1 MKTWIVHWGPNNN
14 EKKIALPR
22 AEANFRIEKKSK
34 WQPKI
39 IGRALILPVPQI
51 VNNYIEKFGPQ

>member
-22 AEANFRIEKKSK
+22 AEANFRIEKKIK
-34 WQPKI
+34 MATENY
-39 IGRALILPVPQI
+39 RASINFASATNCQ
-51 VNNYIEKFGPQ
+51 